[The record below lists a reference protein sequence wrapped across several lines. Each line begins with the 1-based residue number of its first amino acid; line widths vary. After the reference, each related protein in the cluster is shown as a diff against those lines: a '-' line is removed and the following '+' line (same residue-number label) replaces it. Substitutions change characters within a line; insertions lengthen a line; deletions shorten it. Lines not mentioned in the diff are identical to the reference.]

1 MAVIKTRSTV
11 EVVVDSSVAKQLSL
25 AVAADQKR
33 KEAEMSMFSYAREAA
48 KQAAS
53 QYDAKLGLVDG
64 VDKLVTAYSA
74 PMEDNRNVQSIFR
87 DALLLFCAGNKVVTV
102 TKQAKGSEPEPVA
115 AVKAATTFA
124 KNDVRSAATAL
135 RRDIGIAGNRAGRK
149 ADKPVV
155 GKVDKLSD
163 DALLLILGDRMGN
176 VKTAAKVCDL
186 LRSLGYEVAKVKER
200 PSARAIMVATKP
212 LRGKKAA

>member
-1 MAVIKTRSTV
+1 MAIIKTRSTV
-11 EVVVDSSVAKQLSL
+11 EVVVDASVAEQLSL

-48 KQAAS
+48 KQAAK

-64 VDKLVTAYSA
+64 VDKLVTAYAA
-74 PMEDNRNVQSIFR
+74 PMEGNTNVQSIFR
-87 DALLLFCAGNKVVTV
+87 DALLLFCAGSKVITV
-102 TKQAKGSEPEPVA
+102 TKQAKGSEPTPVPAKEA
-115 AVKAATTFA
+115 AALFA
-124 KNDVRSAATAL
+124 KNDVRSAASAL
-135 RRDIGIAGNRAGRK
+135 RRDIGIAGNRAGKK
-149 ADKPVV
+149 ASKPVV

-200 PSARAIMVATKP
+200 PSARAMMVATKP